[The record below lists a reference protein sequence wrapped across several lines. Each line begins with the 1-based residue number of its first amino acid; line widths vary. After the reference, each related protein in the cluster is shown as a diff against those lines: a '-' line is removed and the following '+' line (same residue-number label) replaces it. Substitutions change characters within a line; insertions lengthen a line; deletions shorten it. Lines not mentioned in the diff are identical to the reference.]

1 MNISKVSVKRPVATL
16 MVVIVVMLFGFISL
30 AKLNTDLLP
39 NMNIPVALVLTTYD
53 GCGSEEIKELITE
66 PIESAM
72 GTVSGIDTITS
83 QSNNGSSIV
92 ILQFDDDVDIDLA
105 AVDIREKIDL
115 IKRMLPDDADDPMIV
130 KIDINS
136 MSSLQVAAFSEKMDI
151 IELND
156 IVEDSIADRLERQ
169 NGVASVSV
177 SGGREKEIQVVVK
190 ADKLRGYGI
199 SESTVAS
206 VLYAE
211 NSNTPS
217 GSVDKGNKNMTVRVD
232 GEFETVDEIENIPIT
247 TSTGST
253 VYIRDIAEVSEVYQ
267 DVTSSAYT
275 NKVPSVNL
283 TIQKQSTA
291 NTVNVSKVVLEELEK
306 VKEDYPDIHFLVVND
321 PADYINN
328 AISNVVDTAVQG
340 GILAVIV
347 LYIFLR
353 NFKSTMVV
361 GISMPVSIIATF
373 ALMYF
378 SGMTLNMMSL
388 GGLVLGIGM
397 LVDSSIVVLESIY
410 KKLEEGEDKFIAAIE
425 GAREVVPSVVAS
437 TLTTVGV
444 FIPVVFVEGM
454 AGQMFKD
461 LSLTICFSLLAS
473 VVVSITFVPMAC
485 SVFLKP
491 EDVANIHRRKNIFTT
506 ILDAIGHGISS
517 IEVGYKILLDKALN
531 HRKITLLVVVAFLVL
546 TGACFPFMGF
556 DFMTSSDEGIVN
568 VSVTL
573 PKGTKLADT
582 EKITWQI
589 IDAIEDEPEI
599 VDMSFSIGG
608 GSMSVL
614 TGASEDS
621 SSITINLLDKQ
632 ERDRSSDEI
641 AQSMRKKVKDIAG
654 AEIDVSASSSSMGS
668 YSSSGLTV
676 NIIGDDLD
684 KLSAIADDFA
694 DKINTVAN
702 VTNAKSSVED
712 ATPQLSIKVNRDKA
726 SSYGISSSSISSIV
740 KTAISG
746 TTATTYKIDGDEYD
760 IVIMQDGD
768 KVNFITDVESILIP
782 TATGS
787 NVPLREI
794 AELKNET
801 VPATITR
808 EDQETYVSVTA
819 NIENG
824 VSTTDINKAVEE
836 KLADYIMPDG
846 YTWEFGGTNEEMM
859 ESFAG
864 LAFALLFGFLLVY
877 MIMAAQFESLFYPF
891 VIIFSIPIAITG
903 GIFGLFL
910 TGQSVTIT
918 AMLGVVMLAGVV
930 VNNAIVLIDYTNLL
944 IKERGYELLQALK
957 LAGPTRLRPIL
968 MSTLTTVLGL
978 VPMMVSTSSGSEMMN
993 GLATVVVFGLTLST
1007 VVTLV
1012 LIPVIYVIFSN
1023 IQEKG
1028 RAKKERRM
1036 AKKAERLAAI
1046 GKENL
1051 KNQEKGHNN

>member
-16 MVVIVVMLFGFISL
+16 MVVIIVLLFGFISL
-30 AKLNTDLLP
+30 GKLNTDLLP

-53 GCGSEEIKELITE
+53 GCGSEEIKDLITE

-72 GTVSGIDTITS
+72 GTVSGIDSVTS
-83 QSNNGSSIV
+83 QSNNGSSLV
-92 ILQFDDDVDIDLA
+92 ILKFNDDVDIDLA

-136 MSSLQVAAFSEKMDI
+136 MSSLQIAAYSDKMDV

-156 IVEDSIADRLERQ
+156 IVEDTISDRLERQ

-177 SGGREKEIQVVVK
+177 SGGREKEIDVVVK
-190 ADKLRGYGI
+190 EDKLRGYGI

-206 VLYAE
+206 VLRAE
-211 NSNTPS
+211 NSNSPS
-217 GSVDKGNKNMTVRVD
+217 GSVDKGNKNMTVRVN
-232 GEFETVDEIENIPIT
+232 GEFKTVDEIENIPIT
-247 TSTGST
+247 TSTGSV
-253 VYIRDIAEVSEVYQ
+253 VYIRDIAEVHEVYQ
-267 DVTSSAYT
+267 DVTSAAYT

-291 NTVNVSKVVLEELEK
+291 NTVNVSKVVLAELEK
-306 VKEDYPDIHFLVVND
+306 IKADYPDIHFLVVND
-321 PADYINN
+321 PADYIND
-328 AISNVVDTAVQG
+328 AISNVANTAVQG

-361 GISMPVSIIATF
+361 GVAMPISIIATF

-410 KKLEEGEDKFIAAIE
+410 KKLEEGEDRFTSAVE
-425 GAREVVPSVVAS
+425 GAREVVPSVIAS

-444 FIPVVFVEGM
+444 FIPVVFVEGI

-473 VVVSITFVPMAC
+473 VVVSITFVPMAA

-491 EDVANIHRRKNIFTT
+491 EDVANVHRRRNIFT
-506 ILDAIGHGISS
+506 IVLDAIGHGISA
-517 IEVGYKILLDKALN
+517 IEVGYKAILDKALN
-531 HRKITLLVVVAFLVL
+531 HRKITLLIVLAFLVL
-546 TGACFPFMGF
+546 TGATFPMMGF
-556 DFMTSSDEGIVN
+556 DFMATTDEGVVN
-568 VSVTL
+568 ISATL

-582 EKITWQI
+582 EKVTWKI
-589 IDAIEDEPEI
+589 IDAVEDEPEI
-599 VDMSFSIGG
+599 KDMSFTIGG

-621 SSITINLLDKQ
+621 SSITINLVDKK
-632 ERDRSSDEI
+632 ERDRSADEI
-641 AQSMRKKVKDIAG
+641 AQAMRKKVKDIAG

-668 YSSSGLTV
+668 YSSSGVTI
-676 NIIGDDLD
+676 NIKGDDLD
-684 KLSAIADDFA
+684 KLSSIADDIA
-694 DKINTVAN
+694 DRVNTVEN

-726 SSYGISSSSISSIV
+726 STYGISSSSISSIV

-760 IVIMQDGD
+760 IVIKQDGD
-768 KVNFITDVESILIP
+768 KINYVTDIESILVP

-794 AELKNET
+794 AELNNDT

-808 EDQETYVSVTA
+808 EDQQTYVSVTA

-824 VSTTDINKAVEE
+824 VSTTDINKAITD
-836 KLADYIMPDG
+836 KLSDYIMPDG
-846 YTWEFGGTNEEMM
+846 YTWEFGGNNDDMM

-891 VIIFSIPIAITG
+891 IIIFSIPIAITG
-903 GIFGLFL
+903 GLFGLFL

-944 IKERGYELLQALK
+944 IRERGYELLQALK
-957 LAGPTRLRPIL
+957 IAGPTRLRPIL

-978 VPMMVSTSSGSEMMN
+978 VPMMVSTSSGSESMK
-993 GLATVVVFGLTLST
+993 GLATVVVFGLSFSTL
-1007 VVTLV
+1007 VTLI
-1012 LIPVIYVIFSN
+1012 LIPVVYVIFNN
-1023 IQEKG
+1023 IQTKG
-1028 RAKKERRM
+1028 RLRKERRM
-1036 AKKAERLAAI
+1036 AKKAEKLAAI
-1046 GKENL
+1046 GRENL